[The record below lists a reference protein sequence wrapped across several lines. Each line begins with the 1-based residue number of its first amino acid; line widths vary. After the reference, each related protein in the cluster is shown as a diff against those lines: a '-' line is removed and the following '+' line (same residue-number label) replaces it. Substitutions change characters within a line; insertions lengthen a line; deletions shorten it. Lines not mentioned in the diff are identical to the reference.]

1 LKDGSNIAVSA
12 QSSPKEVRMAARTG
26 RLSSSTR
33 GLAKGFVQAGVVAL
47 PKGLAND
54 FLVFCQK
61 NPGPCPLIEVT
72 ETGKTSKCAADGDL
86 RTDVPGYNLYKDG
99 ELVDQG
105 HDIGMS
111 YGKDLVWFAIGCS
124 YSFEYLLDEAG
135 IALKGLKEGHGNP
148 LFVTKIM
155 CERAG
160 AFYGPLVVSMRPV
173 PQDKVGLASCL
184 SGKLPIGHRAPIHV
198 GDPSLLGITDT
209 SKPDYG
215 TAVKIGDDEIP
226 MFWACSVT
234 PQAIAKERRIPLMI
248 TQRPGQMFLTDYKV
262 LSMLL

>member
-1 LKDGSNIAVSA
+1 MDDVSNSTISA
-12 QSSPKEVRMAARTG
+12 TSTPREIRMAARAG
-26 RLSSSTR
+26 RISSTTR
-33 GLAKGFVQAGVVAL
+33 GLARGFVQAGVVAL
-47 PKGLAND
+47 PKDLAND
-54 FLVFCQK
+54 FLAFCQK

-72 ETGKTSKCAADGDL
+72 ETGRTGKCAADGDL
-86 RTDVPGYNLYKDG
+86 RTDVPGYNLYRDG

-124 YSFEYLLDEAG
+124 YSFEYLLEEAG

-160 AFYGPLVVSMRPV
+160 AFHGPMVVSMRPV
-173 PQDKVGLASCL
+173 PNEKVGLASCL
-184 SGKLPIGHRAPIHV
+184 SGKLPLGHGAPVHV

-209 SKPDYG
+209 GKPDYG
-215 TAVKIGDDEIP
+215 MPVEIGEDEMP

-234 PQAIAKERRIPLMI
+234 PQAIAKERRLPLMI

-262 LSMLL
+262 LSMMV